1 MSDAVPAT
9 KPVPTNK
16 KGAKPKKPVK
26 WPAGVAARAAATE
39 ALAAVLENRRPLE
52 EALAAVPGYG
62 DLEARD
68 RAFARLLV
76 ASTVRRL
83 GQIDAMIKQ
92 CLERP
97 IPRAGRMAQHILR
110 IGTAQLM
117 FLGTPAHAAV
127 SAAVDHA
134 ETAKLTAHKK
144 LINAVLRRISRE
156 GEAMRDAQ
164 DAARLNT
171 PDWLWRSWVGA
182 YGEETAR
189 AIATAHLA
197 EPPLDIILMPG
208 EPAGQWAERLDAT
221 VLPTGALRRAA
232 DLSGAI
238 ADLPGYDDGRWW
250 VQDAAAAL
258 PAKLLLNALAKVKA
272 AQVADLCA
280 APGGKTAQL
289 AAALGKL
296 PGTRVIALD
305 VNATR
310 LDRLR
315 QNLSRLH
322 LAAETRQADAGEW
335 KPAQP
340 LDGVLL
346 DAPCSATGTIR
357 RHPDIARS
365 KRADDIA
372 KLGPVQDRLL
382 ANALAML
389 KPGGVLVYAVC
400 SLEAEEGPK
409 RISALL
415 AANPGLERL
424 PISPVE
430 VGGLEALITKRGD
443 LRSLPSQA
451 AAPGNLAL
459 GGFDG
464 FYAARLRK
472 TR

>member
-1 MSDAVPAT
+1 MSEPTSPKPPA
-9 KPVPTNK
+9 KSGP
-16 KGAKPKKPVK
+16 KPKRAIKLP
-26 WPAGVAARAAATE
+26 PGLAARAAATD
-39 ALAAVLENRRPLE
+39 ALAAVLDKRRPLE
-52 EALAAVPGYG
+52 EALAAVPGY
-62 DLEARD
+62 DALEARD

-76 ASTVRRL
+76 ATATRRL
-83 GQIDAMIKQ
+83 GQIDAMIKH
-92 CLERP
+92 CLERAV
-97 IPRAGRMAQHILR
+97 PRAGRMAEHILR

-134 ETAKLTAHKK
+134 EAMKLTAYKK
-144 LINAVLRRISRE
+144 LINAVLRRIARE
-156 GEAMRDAQ
+156 GEELRDAQ
-164 DAARLNT
+164 DAAKLNT
-171 PDWLWRSWVGA
+171 PDWLWRSWTGA
-182 YGEETAR
+182 YGEATAR
-189 AIATAHLA
+189 AIADAHLA
-197 EPPLDIILMPG
+197 EPPLDITLMPG
-208 EPAGQWAERLDAT
+208 EPAKQWAERLEAH

-238 ADLPGYDDGRWW
+238 GDLPGYDEGRWW

-258 PAKLLLNALAKVKA
+258 PAKLLLTALAKTKA

-289 AAALGKL
+289 AAVLNKSAGA
-296 PGTRVIALD
+296 RVVALD

-310 LDRLR
+310 LGRLR
-315 QNLSRLH
+315 QNLERLH
-322 LAAETRQADAGEW
+322 LTAETLQADAGDW
-335 KPAQP
+335 KPEQA

-365 KRADDIA
+365 KRADDVA
-372 KLGPVQDRLL
+372 KLGPVQERLL
-382 ANALAML
+382 ANAVAML

-409 RISALL
+409 RIGALL
-415 AANPGLERL
+415 DANPKLERL
-424 PISPVE
+424 PVSPAE
-430 VGGLEALITKRGD
+430 VGGLDVLITKKGD

-451 AAPGNLAL
+451 ALPAKPAL

-464 FYAARLRK
+464 FYAARLR
-472 TR
+472 RIG

>member
-1 MSDAVPAT
+1 MSDTPPAA
-9 KPVPTNK
+9 KPAP
-16 KGAKPKKPVK
+16 KGANRKPKAVK
-26 WPAGVAARAAATE
+26 LPPGIAARAAATD
-39 ALAAVLENRRPLE
+39 ALAAVLEHRRPLE

-62 DLEARD
+62 DLESRD

-76 ASTVRRL
+76 ATAVRRL
-83 GQIDAMIKQ
+83 GQIDAMIKH

-134 ETAKLTAHKK
+134 EAAKLTAHKR
-144 LINAVLRRISRE
+144 LINAVLRRLSRE
-156 GEAMRDAQ
+156 GEELREAQ

-182 YGEETAR
+182 YGEAVTR

-197 EPPLDIILMPG
+197 EPPLDITLMPG
-208 EPAGQWAERLDAT
+208 EPAREWAERLGAT
-221 VLPTGALRRAA
+221 LLPTGALRRAA

-238 ADLPGYDDGRWW
+238 SELPGYADGRWW
-250 VQDAAAAL
+250 VQDAAASL
-258 PAKLLLNALAKVKA
+258 PAKLLLTALAKTKA

-289 AAALGKL
+289 AAALNKL
-296 PGTRVIALD
+296 PGTRVVALD

-315 QNLSRLH
+315 QNLARLQ
-322 LAAETRQADAGEW
+322 LTAEIQQADAGEW
-335 KPAQP
+335 RPAQGL

-365 KRADDIA
+365 KRADDIV

-400 SLEAEEGPK
+400 SLEADEGPR
-409 RISALL
+409 RIGSLL
-415 AANPGLERL
+415 NDNPGLERL
-424 PISPVE
+424 PIKPAE
-430 VGGLEALITKRGD
+430 VGGLDALVTQRGD
-443 LRSLPSQA
+443 LRSLPSQL
-451 AAPGNLAL
+451 AAPGQPAL

-472 TR
+472 AK

>member
-1 MSDAVPAT
+1 MTDAPTAKTAAPARG
-9 KPVPTNK
+9 KP
-16 KGAKPKKPVK
+16 AKPKAVK
-26 WPAGVAARAAATE
+26 WPAGLAARAAATA
-39 ALAAVLENRRPLE
+39 ALAAVLDQRRPLE

-62 DLEARD
+62 ELESRD

-83 GQIDAMIKQ
+83 GQIDAMIKH

-97 IPRAGRMAQHILR
+97 IPRAGLMAQHILR

-134 ETAKLTAHKK
+134 EFAKLTAHKK
-144 LINAVLRRISRE
+144 LINAVLRRIARE
-156 GEAMRDAQ
+156 GEALRDAQ
-164 DAARLNT
+164 DAAKLNT

-182 YGEETAR
+182 YGEATTR

-208 EPAGQWAERLDAT
+208 EHAGQWAERLEAT
-221 VLPTGALRRAA
+221 LLPTGALRRAA

-238 ADLPGYDDGRWW
+238 SDLPGYEDGRWW

-258 PAKLLLNALAKVKA
+258 PAKLLLNALAKTKA

-289 AAALGKL
+289 AAALNKIAGA
-296 PGTRVIALD
+296 RVIALD
-305 VNATR
+305 VNGTR

-315 QNLSRLH
+315 QNLARLH
-322 LAAETRQADAGEW
+322 LTAETLQADAGEW
-335 KPAQP
+335 RPSQG

-382 ANALAML
+382 KNAIAML

-400 SLEAEEGPK
+400 SLEADEGPR
-409 RISALL
+409 RIGSLL
-415 AANPGLERL
+415 NDNPGLERL
-424 PISPVE
+424 PIKPAE
-430 VGGLEALITKRGD
+430 VGGLEALITQKGD
-443 LRSLPSQA
+443 LRSLPSQL
-451 AAPGNLAL
+451 AAPAHRAL

-472 TR
+472 AK

>member
-1 MSDAVPAT
+1 MSDTAPAK
-9 KPVPTNK
+9 KPARV
-16 KGAKPKKPVK
+16 KPKSVK
-26 WPAGVAARAAATE
+26 LPPGIAARAAATD
-39 ALAAVLENRRPLE
+39 ALAAVLEHRRPLE

-62 DLEARD
+62 ELESRD
-68 RAFARLLV
+68 RAFARLLI

-97 IPRAGRMAQHILR
+97 IPRAGRLAQHILR

-134 ETAKLTAHKK
+134 EFAKLTAHKK
-144 LINAVLRRISRE
+144 LINAVLRRIARE

-164 DAARLNT
+164 DAAKLNT
-171 PDWLWRSWVGA
+171 PDWLWRSWIGA

-189 AIATAHLA
+189 AIATAHLS
-197 EPPLDIILMPG
+197 EPALDITLMPG
-208 EPAGQWAERLDAT
+208 EHAGQWAEKLGAT
-221 VLPTGALRRAA
+221 LLPTGALRRAA

-238 ADLPGYDDGRWW
+238 AELPGYDDGRWW

-258 PAKLLLNALAKVKA
+258 PAKLLLNALAKTKA

-289 AAALGKL
+289 AAALNKL
-296 PGTRVIALD
+296 NGTRVVALD
-305 VNATR
+305 INSTR

-315 QNLSRLH
+315 QNLARLR
-322 LAAETRQADAGEW
+322 LAAETLQADASEW
-335 KPAQP
+335 RPAQG

-365 KRADDIA
+365 KRADDIV

-382 ANALAML
+382 ANAVNML

-400 SLEAEEGPK
+400 SLEADEGPR
-409 RISALL
+409 RIGTLL
-415 AANPGLERL
+415 TANPALERL
-424 PISPVE
+424 PIKPSE
-430 VGGLEALITKRGD
+430 VGGLEALITQRGD
-443 LRSLPSQA
+443 LRSLPSQSA
-451 AAPGNLAL
+451 VLGNPGL